1 MTGARDLVAHVRA
14 GRILDDAPA
23 LVVLLSGG
31 RDSVALLDVCATI
44 VGPGHV
50 RALHV
55 DYGLRPDSAA
65 DAEACAALCRR
76 LDVELVV
83 EHSPPPTPAGA
94 PPRVG
99 ETGDGSGTGG
109 GAGADGTAAGN
120 LQAWARDVRYGV
132 GARLAVA
139 TPGCLLVAGHTAS
152 DQAETVLYR
161 LAAAPG
167 RRALLGMEP
176 RRGLLVRPLLDVSR
190 EETGAWCAARGLPWR
205 DDETNDS
212 DRFARGRVRNGL
224 LPALRAVHPGAEAN
238 VVRTAQLLREE
249 AAVLD
254 DVVATALDGN
264 DHIDVEHLAL
274 LPSALARLILRRLAE
289 GATGALCPRAAR
301 RLDDVLALRDG
312 ALDLGDGAR
321 AEVRAGTLTVTRTP
335 PLAPR
340 D

>member
-1 MTGARDLVAHVRA
+1 MTGGRDLVAHVRA
-14 GRILDDAPA
+14 GGILQDAPA
-23 LVVLLSGG
+23 VVVLLSGG
-31 RDSVALLDVCATI
+31 RDSVALLDVCATLL
-44 VGPGHV
+44 GPERV

-55 DYGLRPDSAA
+55 DYGLRAASAA
-65 DAEACAALCRR
+65 EAEACAALCRR

-94 PPRVG
+94 PPA
-99 ETGDGSGTGG
+99 GDSAAASG
-109 GAGADGTAAGN
+109 AAAGN

-132 GARLAVA
+132 GARLAAA
-139 TPGCLLVAGHTAS
+139 TSGCLLAAGHTAS

-161 LAAAPG
+161 LAAAPS

-190 EETGAWCAARGLPWR
+190 EETGAWCAARGLPWS
-205 DDETNDS
+205 DDESNET

-224 LPALRAVHPGAEAN
+224 LPALRAVHPAAEAN

-254 DVVATALDGN
+254 DVVATALAGN

-274 LPSALARLILRRLAE
+274 LPPALARLILRRLAE
-289 GATGALCPRAAR
+289 GATGALCPRAAG
-301 RLDDVLALRDG
+301 RLADVLALRDG

-321 AEVRAGTLTVTRTP
+321 AEVRAGVLTVTRTP

>member
-1 MTGARDLVAHVRA
+1 MTGRDLVAHVRE
-14 GRILDDAPA
+14 GGILEDAPSV
-23 LVVLLSGG
+23 VVLLSGG
-31 RDSVALLDVCATI
+31 RDSVALLDVCATLL
-44 VGPGHV
+44 GPERV

-55 DYGLRPDSAA
+55 DYGLRPASAA

-94 PPRVG
+94 PRSSGDAVPG
-99 ETGDGSGTGG
+99 E
-109 GAGADGTAAGN
+109 GAGAGPGN

-132 GARLAVA
+132 GARLAAA
-139 TPGCLLVAGHTAS
+139 TPGCLLAAGHTAS

-205 DDETNDS
+205 DDESNET

-254 DVVATALDGN
+254 DVVATALAGH

-274 LPSALARLILRRLAE
+274 LPPALARLILRRLAE
-289 GATGALCPRAAR
+289 GATGALCPRAAG
-301 RLDDVLALRDG
+301 RLADVLALRDG

-321 AEVRAGTLTVTRTP
+321 AEVRAGVLTVTRTP

>member
-1 MTGARDLVAHVRA
+1 VTASPDLVARVRDGGVLEGA
-14 GRILDDAPA
+14 AA

-44 VGPGHV
+44 MGPGRV

-55 DYGLRPDSAA
+55 NYGLRPTAEA

-76 LDVELVV
+76 LDVRLLV
-83 EHSPPPTPAGA
+83 EPAGSAEA
-94 PPRVG
+94 P
-99 ETGDGSGTGG
+99 GDGGRSP
-109 GAGADGTAAGN
+109 AGN
-120 LQAWARDVRYGV
+120 LQAWARDVRYGI
-132 GARLAVA
+132 GARLVAA
-139 TPGCLLVAGHTAS
+139 TPGCLLAAGHTAS

-176 RRGLLVRPLLDVSR
+176 RRGLLVRPLLDVTR
-190 EETGAWCAARGLPWR
+190 EETGAWCAARGLPWV
-205 DDETNDS
+205 DDETNDT
-212 DRFARGRVRNGL
+212 DRFARGRVRRGL

-238 VVRTAQLLREE
+238 VVRTAALLREE

-254 DVVATALDGN
+254 DVVATALDGR
-264 DHIDVEHLAL
+264 DRIDVEHLAL
-274 LPSALARLILRRLAE
+274 LPGALARLILRRLAE
-289 GATGALCPRAAR
+289 DATGALCPRAAS

-321 AEVRAGTLTVTRTP
+321 AQVRGGALTVTRTP